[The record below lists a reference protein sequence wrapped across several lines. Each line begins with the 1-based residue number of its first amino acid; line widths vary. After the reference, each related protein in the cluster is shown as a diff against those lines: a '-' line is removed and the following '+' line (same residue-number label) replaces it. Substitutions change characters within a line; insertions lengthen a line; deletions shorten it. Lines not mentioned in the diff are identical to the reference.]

1 MGQELGGYRT
11 YYEPGRSEHTSV
23 EYSSCLTVEAAVD
36 GTETVSFEVPL
47 CQSCCS
53 AVSGIVNNP
62 VRAFNRFDFSF
73 LL

>member
-1 MGQELGGYRT
+1 MNLGG
-11 YYEPGRSEHTSV
+11 SEHTSV
-23 EYSSCLTVEAAVD
+23 EFSSCPTVEAAVD
-36 GTETVSFEVPL
+36 GTETLSFDVPL
-47 CQSCCS
+47 YQSCCA